1 MNGIEKTILLV
12 DDNEVDVEINKKLL
26 YKKGCASNIV
36 ARGSA
41 TEALQ
46 YIGASVES
54 NSIPQL
60 ILLDIY
66 MPEMNGFE
74 FLEKFQQYPRSL
86 VNQCQVVM
94 VSSSRDELDLNR
106 AQSHPLVEKVIKKPL
121 NPDELHEVL
130 S

>member
-1 MNGIEKTILLV
+1 MNGKGKTILLI

-36 ARGSA
+36 ARSSA
-41 TEALQ
+41 NDALQ
-46 YIGASVES
+46 YITESVEL
-54 NSIPQL
+54 NAIPQL

-94 VSSSRDELDLNR
+94 VSSSRDELDINR
-106 AQSHPLVEKVIKKPL
+106 AQSHPLVERVIKKPL
-121 NPDELHEVL
+121 NPDELLEVL
-130 S
+130 G